1 MLMTNLSTF
10 RLGIEYCQS
19 MNLWHESRQSTIFA
33 SFGLPERKWNVLCH
47 VRLAVFLQYS
57 VCTSVEGIL

>member
-33 SFGLPERKWNVLCH
+33 SFSLPERKWNVCH
-47 VRLAVFLQYS
+47 VRHAVFLQS
-57 VCTSVEGIL
+57 TVCTSVEGIL